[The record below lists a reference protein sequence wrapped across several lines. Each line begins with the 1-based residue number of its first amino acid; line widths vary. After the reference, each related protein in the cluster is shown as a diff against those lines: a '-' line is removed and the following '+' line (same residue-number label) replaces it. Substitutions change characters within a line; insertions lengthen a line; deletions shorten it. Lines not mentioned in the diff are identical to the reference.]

1 MEPSN
6 LDPSQANQ
14 PQQEA
19 VARCGIEPQ
28 TKATATA
35 VGTDQTR
42 PSESAPGNP
51 ILLRRPADNVTAV
64 TPERPSGQ
72 PGHPHGP
79 TAASSPATGHTLLAI
94 RECRAR
100 LKAGPG
106 AVKGAPRRCPTPGL
120 APRRAK
126 NRGARRRPN
135 PTPLT
140 APGPASASL
149 RCFECRGA
157 CALNSRRP
165 RRSAPTVRT
174 SGLAAR
180 QGRSRGPE
188 KRPTKTHLRDPAARE
203 CNPRIFNP
211 RKNGFTRWFQ
221 SLSGKMTFR
230 PEPIRQGSANRAQP
244 TPPGT
249 TVSEFP

>member
-1 MEPSN
+1 
-6 LDPSQANQ
+6 
-14 PQQEA
+14 
-19 VARCGIEPQ
+19 
-28 TKATATA
+28 

-165 RRSAPTVRT
+165 RRSAPTVRA

-188 KRPTKTHLRDPAARE
+188 KRATRSRHQDPARRE
-203 CNPRIFNP
+203 
-211 RKNGFTRWFQ
+211 RKPPKISGRSGRNRSGRAVPTVPSRHHRAPQ
-221 SLSGKMTFR
+221 CQNSLDT
-230 PEPIRQGSANRAQP
+230 AW
-244 TPPGT
+244 TPAYKET
-249 TVSEFP
+249 